1 MANSVVEA
9 ILNDIDNGKKL
20 VILAGAGLSMAIPTE
35 MDGGAEVAARVIG
48 EIKTQMADFPDSS
61 DPGQVY
67 DEMVRRR
74 GQPGIQTFVDVVQ
87 QVGIANYPV
96 NVGHTAIIK
105 LYLEGVID
113 QVYSLNVDPHL
124 EHCSYNVILPSG
136 WHDTQNLEGTARTHP
151 MCFRY
156 GLNAVVPPGKLPWLQ
171 KVHGCML
178 LDPLKTIWS
187 AALLALETWPADAA
201 WAQAGFEGCI
211 QNRSVV
217 IVGCGYPVSYVNRS
231 IQRGKQHSAAPPPSY
246 LVCIDTFDD
255 YSTNKNPALVHAA
268 GVPQA
273 NYLQQSATQF
283 LPELHAEFC
292 KRVLSTIRGEISA
305 KWDSISNA
313 SVPGSLFP
321 TRRPAIDQAVGE
333 VMELMKSDLTLLQKV
348 LRRSFLW
355 RTDVSRKEIET
366 YYVSLKL
373 NKIFVGELLGMIALV
388 KASFPDCT
396 LGPQQAVCTLKI
408 PEGRQILAV
417 HCRGTSAVQV
427 RDEIICGF
435 FESQGPLLPENLL
448 LILLDTDALATDI
461 SKMPPKN
468 RTRSQG
474 KPSSRVVASKEM
486 PASWRLTTT
495 GDTINRAPF
504 MPVAEWDT
512 LIRGLII

>member
-1 MANSVVEA
+1 MANPVVEA

-20 VILAGAGLSMAIPTE
+20 VILAGAGLSMAVPTE

-48 EIKTQMADFPDSS
+48 EIKPQMEDFPDSS

-74 GQPGIQTFVDVVQ
+74 GQAGIQRFVDIVQ
-87 QVGIANYPV
+87 QVGFAYYPV
-96 NVGHTAIIK
+96 NDGHTAIIK
-105 LYLEGVID
+105 LYLEGAID

-124 EHCSYNVILPSG
+124 EHCSYTVILPSG
-136 WHDTQNLEGTARTHP
+136 WHDAQNLEGTARTHP

-171 KVHGCML
+171 KVHGCMH

-187 AALLALETWPADAA
+187 AVLLALEAWPADAA

-211 QNRSVV
+211 QNRSIV
-217 IVGCGYPVSYVNRS
+217 IVGCGYSVRYINRS
-231 IQRGKQHSAAPPPSY
+231 IQRGKAHSAAAPPSY
-246 LVCIDTFDD
+246 LVSIDSFDD
-255 YSTNKNPALVHAA
+255 YSANKNPALVDAA
-268 GVPQA
+268 RVPQA

-283 LPELHAEFC
+283 LSELHSELC
-292 KRVLSTIRGEISA
+292 KRVLNTIRGEISS

-321 TRRPAIDQAVGE
+321 TRRPTIDQAVNE
-333 VMELMKSDLTLLQKV
+333 VLELMKSELALLQKV

-373 NKIFVGELLGMIALV
+373 NKDLVGELLGMIALV
-388 KASFPDCT
+388 KASFPNCT
-396 LGPQQAVCTLKI
+396 LGPQQAVWTLKV

-435 FESQGPLLPENLL
+435 RDSLGPLLPENLL
-448 LILLDTDALATDI
+448 LILLNTDALATDI
-461 SKMPPKN
+461 SKMPPQN
-468 RTRSQG
+468 RTRAQG
-474 KPSSRVVASKEM
+474 KPSSRVAASIEM

-504 MPVAEWDT
+504 IPVAEWDA
-512 LIRGLII
+512 LMQSLVI